1 MNGARVESINRS
13 DGGVPKASVPECV
26 VRTSGLEGD
35 RQRDLVHHG
44 GPDRAVCLY
53 SSERIAAMKGEG
65 HPIDAGL
72 LGENLTLSGLD
83 WSAIVPGTRLRV
95 GAVDLEITKYTSPCK
110 NIAYAFLNGDFTR
123 VSQKVHPGWSRLYAR
138 VTKSGTVR
146 VGDPVQVLN

>member
-1 MNGARVESINRS
+1 MNEARVESINRS
-13 DGGVPKASVPECV
+13 DGGVPKSSVPECV
-26 VRTSGLEGD
+26 VRASGLEGD

-65 HPIDAGL
+65 HPIAAGL
-72 LGENLTLSGLD
+72 LGENLTLTGLD

-95 GAVDLEITKYTSPCK
+95 GAVDLEVTKYTSPCK

-138 VTKSGTVR
+138 VTKPGTVR
-146 VGDPVQVLN
+146 VGDPVQVLT